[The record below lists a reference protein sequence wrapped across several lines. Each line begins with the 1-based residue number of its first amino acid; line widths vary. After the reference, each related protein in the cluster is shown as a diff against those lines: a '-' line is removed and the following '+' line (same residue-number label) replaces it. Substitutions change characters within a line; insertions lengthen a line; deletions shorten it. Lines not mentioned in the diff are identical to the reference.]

1 MENVN
6 IAGITFLN
14 PVLVNPIDEE
24 NNLDDVT
31 ISPNSTDET
40 TEEEDV
46 TENNI
51 IKKLCYCFY
60 KVL

>member
-14 PVLVNPIDEE
+14 PVLVNPVDEE
-24 NNLDDVT
+24 NSLDDVT

-40 TEEEDV
+40 TEEDV
-46 TENNI
+46 TEKNI

>member
-24 NNLDDVT
+24 NSLDDVT

-40 TEEEDV
+40 T
-46 TENNI
+46 
-51 IKKLCYCFY
+51 
-60 KVL
+60 

>member
-1 MENVN
+1 MENIN

-14 PVLVNPIDEE
+14 PVLVNPRDEE
-24 NNLDDVT
+24 NNSDDVI

-40 TEEEDV
+40 TEEDV
-46 TENNI
+46 TEKNI

>member
-1 MENVN
+1 MENIN

-14 PVLVNPIDEE
+14 PVLVNPRDEE
-24 NNLDDVT
+24 NNLDDVI

-40 TEEEDV
+40 TEEDV
-46 TENNI
+46 TEKNI
-51 IKKLCYCFY
+51 IKKLCHCFY

>member
-24 NNLDDVT
+24 NNLDDVI

-40 TEEEDV
+40 TEEDV
-46 TENNI
+46 TEKNI

>member
-14 PVLVNPIDEE
+14 PVLVNPVDEE
-24 NNLDDVT
+24 NSLDDVT
-31 ISPNSTDET
+31 ISPNYTDET
-40 TEEEDV
+40 TEEDV
-46 TENNI
+46 TEKNI

>member
-1 MENVN
+1 MENIN

-14 PVLVNPIDEE
+14 PVLVNPRDEE
-24 NNLDDVT
+24 NNLDDVI

-40 TEEEDV
+40 TEEDV
-46 TENNI
+46 TEKNI

>member
-14 PVLVNPIDEE
+14 PVLVNPRDEE
-24 NNLDDVT
+24 NNLDDVI

-40 TEEEDV
+40 TEEDV
-46 TENNI
+46 TEKNI
-51 IKKLCYCFY
+51 IKNYVIGFY